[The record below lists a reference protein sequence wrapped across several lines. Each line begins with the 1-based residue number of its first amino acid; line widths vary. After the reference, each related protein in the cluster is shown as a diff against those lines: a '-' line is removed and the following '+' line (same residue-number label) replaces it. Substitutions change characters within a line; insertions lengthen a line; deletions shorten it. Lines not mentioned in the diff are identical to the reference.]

1 MLTDLAERWHSCRS
15 LGLRMRI
22 RTLVFASF
30 LTVAPLASAD
40 AQSQTRTAVPS
51 GAIIQGSPDVSAGG
65 AAAARQGDA
74 TTGDAPV
81 VQGSPNV
88 FINGKP
94 AATLGG
100 QVACG
105 SAVVGGSPNVF
116 VNGKPLAR
124 TGDKTQGCARR

>member
-1 MLTDLAERWHSCRS
+1 MLTDLAERRHSCRS

-22 RTLVFASF
+22 RTLVFATF
-30 LTVAPLASAD
+30 LTVAPLASAN

-51 GAIIQGSPDVSAGG
+51 GAVTQGSPDVSAGG
-65 AAAARQGDA
+65 AGAARQGDA
-74 TTGDAPV
+74 TTGGAPV
-81 VQGSPNV
+81 AQGSPNV

-100 QVACG
+100 RAGCGGAIVSG
-105 SAVVGGSPNVF
+105 SANVF

-124 TGDKTQGCARR
+124 TGDKTQGCTER

>member
-1 MLTDLAERWHSCRS
+1 
-15 LGLRMRI
+15 MRI
-22 RTLVFASF
+22 RTLVFAAF
-30 LTVAPLASAD
+30 LTVAPLASAN

-51 GAIIQGSPDVSAGG
+51 GAVTQGSPDVSAGG
-65 AAAARQGDA
+65 AGAARAGDA
-74 TTGDAPV
+74 TTGAPV

-100 QVACG
+100 RAGCGGAIVSG
-105 SAVVGGSPNVF
+105 SANVF